1 MGRGFQLIVLP
12 VRAAT
17 QLDHA
22 SPVLVLQR
30 IGMATS
36 QDVRREAY
44 GAKLTGRSGSA
55 SPAASRR
62 RRFYVGMGI
71 VAILVV
77 LIGFSDSITGGV
89 TGRRSLTP
97 LVHIHAAI
105 FLSWLILFVVQSSL
119 VSAGRTALHRRLGT
133 ASVVLGVAMLWVG
146 FETAVAGARRGYP
159 GNGDPLGFMIHP
171 LGDLL
176 SFAILFGAG
185 FWYRRRPEV
194 HKRLM
199 LLATVG
205 AMMNA
210 PLSHVHGRLPEAMK
224 ANPLSFLLPMV
235 LLLGASAV
243 YDRLSRGRIHPVSL
257 WGAILLFAWGNVRE
271 MVIGPSRA
279 WHQVA
284 DLIVR

>member
-1 MGRGFQLIVLP
+1 M
-12 VRAAT
+12 T
-17 QLDHA
+17 
-22 SPVLVLQR
+22 
-30 IGMATS
+30 TS
-36 QDVRREAY
+36 QNVRRDAY
-44 GAKLTGRSGSA
+44 AANLTGRSGLLA
-55 SPAASRR
+55 PVATRR

-105 FLSWLILFVVQSSL
+105 FLSWLILFAVQSGL
-119 VSAGRTALHRRLGT
+119 VSAGRTAVHRRLGT
-133 ASVVLGVAMLWVG
+133 TSVVLGVAMLWVG

-176 SFAILFGAG
+176 SFAVLFGAG
-185 FWYRRRPEV
+185 LWHRRRAEV

-210 PLSHVHGRLPEAMK
+210 PLSHLNGRLPEAMK

-235 LLLGASAV
+235 LLLGASGV

-271 MVIGPSRA
+271 LVIGPSRM
-279 WHQVA
+279 WHQIA
-284 DLIVR
+284 DFLVR